1 MLGKKPVLERIKEIS
16 IISITLAGCWLSQTP
31 KLLALPQDV
40 IINMLRPIPVFTI
53 TNSEGAPLVAS
64 GEKNEKVAG
73 VFISKQD
80 ATGFV
85 ERLKKENPELGKQV
99 KVVPVSLGEI
109 FQLSENSAKKDGIV
123 FAYVPSEKQ
132 MQQAKQLNPQYQGGV
147 PLFVATIG
155 KDGGY
160 LTVKQNNMEMIPF
173 FFEKEQAEQLIAEF
187 KKAQP
192 QQAKET
198 KIEVVI
204 LEGVIE
210 ALKKNNDEM
219 LKKIVFWPSRE
230 SIEFLQQTTNSQSQP
245 PRK

>member
-1 MLGKKPVLERIKEIS
+1 MLQRKSIVRRIKQAGIVG
-16 IISITLAGCWLSQTP
+16 ITLVSSWLSQTP

-40 IINMLRPIPVFTI
+40 IVNMLKPIPVFTI
-53 TNSEGAPLVAS
+53 TNAEGAPLVAS
-64 GEKNEKVAG
+64 GDKNEKVAG

-80 ATGFV
+80 ANGFV

-99 KVVPVSLGEI
+99 RVVPVSLGEI
-109 FQLSENSAKKDGIV
+109 YQLSETAAKQDGIL

-132 MQQAKQLNPQYQGGV
+132 IQQAKQLNPQYQGGV
-147 PLFVATIG
+147 PLFVATVG

-160 LTVKQNNMEMIPF
+160 LTIKQNNMEVIPF

-192 QQAKET
+192 QQAKEA
-198 KIEVVI
+198 KIEVVV
-204 LEGVIE
+204 LEGVLD
-210 ALKKNNDEM
+210 ALRKNNDET

-230 SIEFLQQTTNSQSQP
+230 SIEFLQQTAAPQTQT

>member
-1 MLGKKPVLERIKEIS
+1 M
-16 IISITLAGCWLSQTP
+16 
-31 KLLALPQDV
+31 
-40 IINMLRPIPVFTI
+40 
-53 TNSEGAPLVAS
+53 
-64 GEKNEKVAG
+64 
-73 VFISKQD
+73 
-80 ATGFV
+80 
-85 ERLKKENPELGKQV
+85 
-99 KVVPVSLGEI
+99 
-109 FQLSENSAKKDGIV
+109 
-123 FAYVPSEKQ
+123 
-132 MQQAKQLNPQYQGGV
+132 